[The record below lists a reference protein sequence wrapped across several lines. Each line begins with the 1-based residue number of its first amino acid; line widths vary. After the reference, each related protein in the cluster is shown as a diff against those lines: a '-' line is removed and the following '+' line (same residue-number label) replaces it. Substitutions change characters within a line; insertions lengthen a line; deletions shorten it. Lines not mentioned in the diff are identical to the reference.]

1 MNADAGSPVPE
12 RQPGEGHYAVEAIL
26 TEEEFDL
33 FRGAARLRRVEPGEV
48 LFRRG
53 DLGSTMYVIAE
64 GEVDL
69 EFGEDMISKRLGPR
83 EFFGEL
89 GLLLGDHARSADA
102 ITASPGVMLELRAPE
117 FDQIAERDPLRM
129 ASFLRR
135 AILRVVRNE
144 QSLIRRLRRR
154 NLELQTAIDTL
165 RATNARLDQTELL
178 TRTDELTGLANRR
191 GFSLHLQQRR
201 RHDVHG
207 ARGMVVFDCD
217 GMKAFNDQHGH
228 PVGDR
233 VLQGVAGLLR
243 AAEQAGDVSCRMG
256 SDEFAMLLVAQ
267 DQDEILER
275 ANGVLRAAREMAAA
289 RPRQMVPLSAGACV
303 VLPRHHWDDWYALA
317 DAAVARA
324 KQHGGDRVEWEDPK
338 PPRMRP
344 VPQ

>member
-1 MNADAGSPVPE
+1 MNADAGTPVPE
-12 RQPGEGHYAVEAIL
+12 GQAGEGHYAVEAIL

-33 FRGAARLRRVEPGEV
+33 FREIARLRRVEPGEV

-102 ITASPGVMLELRAPE
+102 ITASPGAMLELCELE
-117 FDQIAERDPLRM
+117 FEQIAERDPLRM

-165 RATNARLDQTELL
+165 RATNTRLDQTEQL

-207 ARGMVVFDCD
+207 ARGMIVFDCD

-243 AAEQAGDVSCRMG
+243 AAEQQGDVSCRMG
-256 SDEFAMLLVAQ
+256 SDEFAMLLVAH
-267 DQDEILER
+267 DQEEILER
-275 ANGVLRAAREMAAA
+275 ARGVLQAARAMAAA
-289 RPRQMVPLSAGACV
+289 KPRQMVPLSAGACV

-317 DAAVARA
+317 DAAMARA
-324 KQHGGDRVEWEDPK
+324 KHLGGDRAEWEDAK